1 MHKPFF
7 CTIIKTLYKFCFCH
21 AACGSCAAER
31 REPCQAGNRAAL
43 SGLPERH
50 SPPVRR
56 VTEAEFFYPKGACT
70 VYRVLYRKWRPQT
83 FSDVVGQ
90 PQVTKALACQIK
102 ENRLSHAYLF
112 TGSRGTGKT
121 SCAKIFAKAVNCLHP
136 VGGDPCNECEICK
149 GIDDG
154 TVLDIVEIDAAS
166 NRGVDDIRQLREEV
180 KFTPSQAKFRVYIV
194 DEVHMLTIE
203 AFNALLKTLEEPP
216 EHVKFILA
224 TTEVQKLPSTILS
237 RCQRYDFRRIEPEV
251 IAKRLQRISEE
262 EGASLNS
269 DAAVLIA
276 RLADGGMRD
285 ALSLLDRCL
294 STDEPP
300 ITVQT
305 VTAAAGI
312 MGRDYLFNL
321 CRTVANHDTAAAL
334 TILDDLHKASCDTER
349 LCTELINQFRNLLI
363 VHTVTYPEKLIVATN
378 EEIEENRKLAAMFTT
393 EAILRALSV
402 LSDAVDA
409 IKKTQ
414 NRRVEAEMA
423 LIRLCR
429 PETDTSVSAL
439 AQRVA
444 DLEQQI
450 KNMQA
455 NGIPVQVQTPVAEP
469 IFEEELPLAPDNIPA
484 QPEALPFDAAPA
496 FEDEALPFDEDDA
509 PPFDSDLLWDE
520 TPPAPAQEVAAPAAP
535 EEFPFDGALPFDD
548 DEFTPPE
555 ENASLFG
562 GPAQVAA
569 NEPTPFAGLPFDD
582 DDFSPPAPA
591 ATVSTQQDESSNGA
605 LDNRTWTRCCIEAEA
620 LCRPLIGHLADSTAE
635 TRGSMLIIHTKN
647 KLLAVLLRN
656 EGFSNALATAT
667 EKVLGRKLT
676 PKVEL

>member
-1 MHKPFF
+1 M
-7 CTIIKTLYKFCFCH
+7 
-21 AACGSCAAER
+21 
-31 REPCQAGNRAAL
+31 
-43 SGLPERH
+43 
-50 SPPVRR
+50 
-56 VTEAEFFYPKGACT
+56 
-70 VYRVLYRKWRPQT
+70 YRVLYRKWRPQT
-83 FSDVVGQ
+83 FSDVIGQ
-90 PQVTKALACQIK
+90 PQVTKALSCQIK

-136 VGGDPCNECEICK
+136 VNGDPCNECEICR

-251 IAKRLQRISEE
+251 IAERLQRIADA
-262 EGASLNS
+262 EGAPLES
-269 DAAVLIA
+269 DAAILVA
-276 RLADGGMRD
+276 RLADGAMRD

-294 STDEPP
+294 STAEPP
-300 ITVQT
+300 LTVQT
-305 VTAAAGI
+305 VTQAAGL
-312 MGRDYLFNL
+312 MGRDYLFSL
-321 CRTVANHDTAAAL
+321 CRTIANRDTAAAL

-363 VHTVTYPEKLIVATN
+363 VHTVQHPEKLIVATN
-378 EEIEENRKLAAMFTT
+378 EEIAENKKLAAMFTT

-429 PETDTSVSAL
+429 PETDTSVAAL

-444 DLEQQI
+444 DLEAALQNI
-450 KNMQA
+450 KA
-455 NGIPVQVQTPVAEP
+455 NGVSVAPQTVAAAPVQQKPSAPAKPAVTQPVQEDLPFEPDEPSLSFDDAAAPDFDDDDIPPFDPDSLWDSTPPAEP
-469 IFEEELPLAPDNIPA
+469 M
-484 QPEALPFDAAPA
+484 PFDEAP
-496 FEDEALPFDEDDA
+496 LPFDEEETPPFAAEDLPFAEEA
-509 PPFDSDLLWDE
+509 PPFDADESLPFDKDEPLPFDSDE
-520 TPPAPAQEVAAPAAP
+520 PVEPVPTKPAPAAP
-535 EEFPFDGALPFDD
+535 VA
-548 DEFTPPE
+548 PP
-555 ENASLFG
+555 A
-562 GPAQVAA
+562 
-569 NEPTPFAGLPFDD
+569 
-582 DDFSPPAPA
+582 PPAPA
-591 ATVSTQQDESSNGA
+591 ARNDTAAGGPIDE
-605 LDNRTWTRCCIEAEA
+605 RTWTRCCIEAEA
-620 LCRPLIGHLADSTAE
+620 ICKPLIGHLNGTTASIQ
-635 TRGSMLIIHTKN
+635 GSFVVIKSQHA
-647 KLLAVLLRN
+647 LLATLLRMPD
-656 EGFSNALATAT
+656 FAKAISKAT
-667 EKVLGRKLT
+667 EKIIGRSLT
-676 PKVEL
+676 PKVE

>member
-1 MHKPFF
+1 M
-7 CTIIKTLYKFCFCH
+7 
-21 AACGSCAAER
+21 
-31 REPCQAGNRAAL
+31 
-43 SGLPERH
+43 
-50 SPPVRR
+50 
-56 VTEAEFFYPKGACT
+56 
-70 VYRVLYRKWRPQT
+70 YRVLYRKWRPQT

-136 VGGDPCNECEICK
+136 VNGDPCNECEICK

-262 EGASLNS
+262 EGASLDM
-269 DAAVLIA
+269 DAAILIA
-276 RLADGGMRD
+276 RLADGAMRD

-294 STDEPP
+294 STAEPP

-305 VTAAAGI
+305 VTLAAGL

-321 CRTVANHDTAAAL
+321 CRTIAKRDTAAAL

-363 VHTVTYPEKLIVATN
+363 IHTVEHPEKLIIATN
-378 EEIEENRKLAAMFTT
+378 EEIEENRKLASLFTT
-393 EAILRALSV
+393 EAILRALNV

-429 PETDTSVSAL
+429 PETDTSVAAL

-444 DLEQQI
+444 DLEQKLRNIQSG
-450 KNMQA
+450 A
-455 NGIPVQVQTPVAEP
+455 IPVTVSAPKQEFTPTVPAVEQTPAVADLPFIPNVPQTEAIQEP
-469 IFEEELPLAPDNIPA
+469 LPFDDTEEPPFEE
-484 QPEALPFDAAPA
+484 EALPFDDA
-496 FEDEALPFDEDDA
+496 EA
-509 PPFDSDLLWDE
+509 PPFDPDLLWDE
-520 TPPAPAQEVAAPAAP
+520 TPPAEIGTFDAEPTPAVPQP
-535 EEFPFDGALPFDD
+535 EDDALPFDD
-548 DEFTPPE
+548 DDFEPPAE
-555 ENASLFG
+555 PTSLFG
-562 GPAQVAA
+562 GPAQQAVV
-569 NEPTPFAGLPFDD
+569 EPSPFAGLPFDD
-582 DDFSPPAPA
+582 DDFAPPAASVSAQPA
-591 ATVSTQQDESSNGA
+591 AETVNGGI
-605 LDNRTWTRCCIEAEA
+605 DNRTWTRCCIEAEA
-620 LCRPLIGHLADSTAE
+620 LCKPLIGHLADSTAE
-635 TRGSMLIIHTKN
+635 IRGSMLVIHTKN
-647 KLLAVLLRN
+647 KLLSILLRN
-656 EGFSNALATAT
+656 EGFSNALAGAA
-667 EKVLGRKLT
+667 EKVLGKRLT
-676 PKVEL
+676 PKVEV

>member
-1 MHKPFF
+1 M
-7 CTIIKTLYKFCFCH
+7 
-21 AACGSCAAER
+21 
-31 REPCQAGNRAAL
+31 
-43 SGLPERH
+43 
-50 SPPVRR
+50 
-56 VTEAEFFYPKGACT
+56 
-70 VYRVLYRKWRPQT
+70 YRVLYRKWRPQT

-90 PQVTKALACQIK
+90 PQVTVALRCQIK

-237 RCQRYDFRRIEPEV
+237 RCQRYDFRRIEPEI
-251 IAKRLQRISEE
+251 IADRLQKISEE
-262 EGASLNS
+262 EGATLEK

-276 RLADGGMRD
+276 RLADGAMRD

-294 STDEPP
+294 STAEPP
-300 ITVQT
+300 LTVQT
-305 VTAAAGI
+305 VTQAAGL

-321 CRTVANHDTAAAL
+321 CRTVANRDTAAAL

-363 VHTVTYPEKLIVATN
+363 VHTVQHPEKLIVATN
-378 EEIEENRKLAAMFTT
+378 EEIEENKKLASLFTT
-393 EAILRALSV
+393 EAILRALNV

-429 PETDTSVSAL
+429 PETDTSVAAL

-444 DLEQQI
+444 DLESQL
-450 KNMQA
+450 KNLQA
-455 NGIPVQVQTPVAEP
+455 NGISVAVAQPVTQVQMPPVQPIEQT
-469 IFEEELPLAPDNIPA
+469 LAPQEIAQDLPFTPDTPPTQAHNPVQNLVADVFADIPPADEEVPPPFDETDN
-484 QPEALPFDAAPA
+484 LPFD
-496 FEDEALPFDEDDA
+496 DTDA

-520 TPPAPAQEVAAPAAP
+520 TPPAEIAENTEINDPQES
-535 EEFPFDGALPFDD
+535 LPFDD
-548 DEFTPPE
+548 LPEDTPV
-555 ENASLFG
+555 ALFG
-562 GPAQVAA
+562 GMPAQQAA
-569 NEPTPFAGLPFDD
+569 TEPSPFAGLPFDD
-582 DDFSPPAPA
+582 DDFTPPAGPA
-591 ATVSTQQDESSNGA
+591 SPVSAAGEAENGG
-605 LDNRTWTRCCIEAEA
+605 LDGRTWTRCCIEAEA
-620 LCRPLIGHLADSTAE
+620 LCKPLIGHLADSTAE
-635 TRGSMLIIHTKN
+635 IRGSMLIIHTKN
-647 KLLAVLLRN
+647 RLLPVFLRN
-656 EGFSNALATAT
+656 EGFSNAISDAT
-667 EKVLGRKLT
+667 EKVLGRRLT
-676 PKVEL
+676 PKVE

>member
-1 MHKPFF
+1 M
-7 CTIIKTLYKFCFCH
+7 
-21 AACGSCAAER
+21 
-31 REPCQAGNRAAL
+31 
-43 SGLPERH
+43 
-50 SPPVRR
+50 
-56 VTEAEFFYPKGACT
+56 
-70 VYRVLYRKWRPQT
+70 YRVLYRKWRPQT

-136 VGGDPCNECEICK
+136 VNGDPCNECEICR

-180 KFTPSQAKFRVYIV
+180 RFTPSQARFRVYIV

-251 IAKRLQRISEE
+251 IAKRLQRISEA
-262 EGASLNS
+262 EGASLDT
-269 DAAVLIA
+269 DAAVLVA
-276 RLADGGMRD
+276 RLADGAMRD

-294 STDEPP
+294 STAEPP

-305 VTAAAGI
+305 VTAAAGL

-321 CRTVANHDTAAAL
+321 CRTVANKDTATAL

-363 VHTVTYPEKLIVATN
+363 VHTVQHPEKLIVATN

-393 EAILRALSV
+393 EAILRALNV

-429 PETDTSVSAL
+429 PETDTSVAAL

-450 KNMQA
+450 RNMQA
-455 NGIPVQVQTPVAEP
+455 NGIPVQPAKLVEEPVAVPVPVKED
-469 IFEEELPLAPDNIPA
+469 LPFAPDSIPG
-484 QPEALPFDAAPA
+484 PSEALPFDDATA
-496 FEDEALPFDEDDA
+496 FENEALPFDETDA
-509 PPFDSDLLWDE
+509 PPFDPDLLWDE
-520 TPPAPAQEVAAPAAP
+520 TPPAPPEEFSAAAP
-535 EEFPFDGALPFDD
+535 EEAAFDEALPFDD

-555 ENASLFG
+555 ETASLFG
-562 GPAQVAA
+562 GPAQVAVS
-569 NEPTPFAGLPFDD
+569 EPSPFAGLPFDN
-582 DDFSPPAPA
+582 DDFTPPAPA
-591 ATVSTQQDESSNGA
+591 QSFSAAPAQADDAANGMLDE
-605 LDNRTWTRCCIEAEA
+605 RTWTRCCIEAEA
-620 LCRPLIGHLADSTAE
+620 ICKPLIGHLADSKAE
-635 TRGSMLIIHTKN
+635 IRGSMLVVHTKN

-656 EGFSNALATAT
+656 EGFSNALAGAA
-667 EKVLGRKLT
+667 EKVLGKKLT

>member
-1 MHKPFF
+1 M
-7 CTIIKTLYKFCFCH
+7 
-21 AACGSCAAER
+21 
-31 REPCQAGNRAAL
+31 
-43 SGLPERH
+43 
-50 SPPVRR
+50 
-56 VTEAEFFYPKGACT
+56 
-70 VYRVLYRKWRPQT
+70 YRVLYRKWRPQT
-83 FSDVVGQ
+83 FTDVVGQ

-136 VGGDPCNECEICK
+136 VNGDPCNECEICR

-180 KFTPSQAKFRVYIV
+180 KFTPSQAKYRVYIV

-216 EHVKFILA
+216 GHVKFILA

-237 RCQRYDFRRIEPEV
+237 RCQRYDFRRIEPEI
-251 IAKRLQRISEE
+251 IAKRLQSISEE
-262 EGASLNS
+262 EGASLDS

-321 CRTVANHDTAAAL
+321 CRTIAKRDTAAAL

-363 VHTVTYPEKLIVATN
+363 VHTVEHPEKLIVATN
-378 EEIEENRKLAAMFTT
+378 EEIEENRRLAAMFTT

-402 LSDAVDA
+402 LSDAADA

-429 PETDTSVSAL
+429 PETDTSVAAL

-444 DLEQQI
+444 DLEQQL
-450 KNMQA
+450 KNIQT
-455 NGIPVQVQTPVAEP
+455 NGISVAASAAPSVAQT
-469 IFEEELPLAPDNIPA
+469 PA
-484 QPEALPFDAAPA
+484 QPAKPVAQELPFTPDNVPAAPTVPA
-496 FEDEALPFDEDDA
+496 AEEIPPIPDEALPFDDEDA

-520 TPPAPAQEVAAPAAP
+520 TPPAPLQEDEVPAAAP
-535 EEFPFDGALPFDD
+535 EEAAFDGGLPFDD

-555 ENASLFG
+555 EPTSFFG

-569 NEPTPFAGLPFDD
+569 SEPPPFAGLPFDD
-582 DDFSPPAPA
+582 DDFAPPAPA
-591 ATVSTQQDESSNGA
+591 AAVSAQADDASNGG

-635 TRGSMLIIHTKN
+635 IRGSMLIIHTKN

-656 EGFSNALATAT
+656 EGFSNALSTAT

-676 PKVEL
+676 PKAET

>member
-1 MHKPFF
+1 M
-7 CTIIKTLYKFCFCH
+7 
-21 AACGSCAAER
+21 
-31 REPCQAGNRAAL
+31 
-43 SGLPERH
+43 
-50 SPPVRR
+50 
-56 VTEAEFFYPKGACT
+56 
-70 VYRVLYRKWRPQT
+70 YRVLYRKWRPQT

-262 EGASLNS
+262 EGASLDG

-276 RLADGGMRD
+276 RLADGAMRD

-294 STDEPP
+294 STAEPP

-305 VTAAAGI
+305 VTAAAGL

-321 CRTVANHDTAAAL
+321 CRTVANRDTAAAL

-429 PETDTSVSAL
+429 PETDTSVAAL

-444 DLEQQI
+444 DLEQQLKNI
-450 KNMQA
+450 KA
-455 NGIPVQVQTPVAEP
+455 NGIPVAVNAPAEPPAPAVQTVAEP
-469 IFEEELPLAPDNIPA
+469 VNAPAEDVPFAPDN
-484 QPEALPFDAAPA
+484 APIA
-496 FEDEALPFDEDDA
+496 DEALPFDEAPAFEDGALPFDDDDA

-520 TPPAPAQEVAAPAAP
+520 TPPAPT
-535 EEFPFDGALPFDD
+535 EEFEADSAPDEVPFDGGLPFDD

-555 ENASLFG
+555 QSTSLFG
-562 GPAQVAA
+562 GPAQVA
-569 NEPTPFAGLPFDD
+569 ERESSPFAGLPFDE
-582 DDFSPPAPA
+582 DDFIPPAPA
-591 ATVSTQQDESSNGA
+591 TAASARVQAEEPANGGI
-605 LDNRTWTRCCIEAEA
+605 DNRTWTRCCIEAEA
-620 LCRPLIGHLADSTAE
+620 LCKPLIGHLADSTAE
-635 TRGSMLIIHTKN
+635 IRGSMLIIHTKN

-656 EGFSNALATAT
+656 EGFSNALSGAA

-676 PKVEL
+676 PKVEI

>member
-1 MHKPFF
+1 M
-7 CTIIKTLYKFCFCH
+7 
-21 AACGSCAAER
+21 
-31 REPCQAGNRAAL
+31 
-43 SGLPERH
+43 
-50 SPPVRR
+50 
-56 VTEAEFFYPKGACT
+56 
-70 VYRVLYRKWRPQT
+70 YRVLYRKWRPQT

-90 PQVTKALACQIK
+90 PQVTVALRCQIK

-237 RCQRYDFRRIEPEV
+237 RCQRYDFRRIEPEI
-251 IAKRLQRISEE
+251 IADRLQKISEE
-262 EGASLNS
+262 EGATLEK

-276 RLADGGMRD
+276 RLADGAMRD

-294 STDEPP
+294 STAEPP
-300 ITVQT
+300 LTVQT
-305 VTAAAGI
+305 VTQAAGL

-321 CRTVANHDTAAAL
+321 CRTVANRDTAAAL

-363 VHTVTYPEKLIVATN
+363 VHTVQHPEKLIVATN
-378 EEIEENRKLAAMFTT
+378 EEIEENKKLASLFTT
-393 EAILRALSV
+393 EAILRALNV

-423 LIRLCR
+423 LI
-429 PETDTSVSAL
+429 
-439 AQRVA
+439 
-444 DLEQQI
+444 
-450 KNMQA
+450 
-455 NGIPVQVQTPVAEP
+455 
-469 IFEEELPLAPDNIPA
+469 
-484 QPEALPFDAAPA
+484 
-496 FEDEALPFDEDDA
+496 
-509 PPFDSDLLWDE
+509 
-520 TPPAPAQEVAAPAAP
+520 
-535 EEFPFDGALPFDD
+535 
-548 DEFTPPE
+548 
-555 ENASLFG
+555 
-562 GPAQVAA
+562 
-569 NEPTPFAGLPFDD
+569 
-582 DDFSPPAPA
+582 
-591 ATVSTQQDESSNGA
+591 
-605 LDNRTWTRCCIEAEA
+605 
-620 LCRPLIGHLADSTAE
+620 
-635 TRGSMLIIHTKN
+635 
-647 KLLAVLLRN
+647 
-656 EGFSNALATAT
+656 
-667 EKVLGRKLT
+667 
-676 PKVEL
+676 

>member
-1 MHKPFF
+1 M
-7 CTIIKTLYKFCFCH
+7 
-21 AACGSCAAER
+21 
-31 REPCQAGNRAAL
+31 
-43 SGLPERH
+43 
-50 SPPVRR
+50 
-56 VTEAEFFYPKGACT
+56 
-70 VYRVLYRKWRPQT
+70 YRVLYRKWRPQT
-83 FSDVVGQ
+83 FSDVIGQ
-90 PQVTKALACQIK
+90 PQVTKALSCQIK

-136 VGGDPCNECEICK
+136 VNGDPCNTCEICR

-180 KFTPSQAKFRVYIV
+180 KFTPSQAKYRVYIV

-251 IAKRLQRISEE
+251 IAERLKNISREE
-262 EGASLNS
+262 NAELES
-269 DAAVLIA
+269 DAAILIA
-276 RLADGGMRD
+276 RLADGAMRD

-294 STDEPP
+294 STAEPP
-300 ITVQT
+300 LTVKT
-305 VTAAAGI
+305 VTQAAGL
-312 MGRDYLFNL
+312 MGRDYLFSL
-321 CRTVANHDTAAAL
+321 CRTIAKRDTAAAL

-363 VHTVTYPEKLIVATN
+363 VHTVKHPEKLIVATN
-378 EEIEENRKLAAMFTT
+378 EEIEENKELASLFTT

-429 PETDTSVSAL
+429 PETDTSVAAL

-444 DLEQQI
+444 ELEKLINTIQNSGSI
-450 KNMQA
+450 PKPQA
-455 NGIPVQVQTPVAEP
+455 VTNT
-469 IFEEELPLAPDNIPA
+469 
-484 QPEALPFDAAPA
+484 
-496 FEDEALPFDEDDA
+496 
-509 PPFDSDLLWDE
+509 
-520 TPPAPAQEVAAPAAP
+520 TPPAQIAKPQNTVVEPVVADLPFEPDELPA
-535 EEFPFDGALPFDD
+535 PFDI
-548 DEFTPPE
+548 E
-555 ENASLFG
+555 EESF
-562 GPAQVAA
+562 
-569 NEPTPFAGLPFDD
+569 PFDD
-582 DDFSPPAPA
+582 DDAPAFNPDSLWDEVPPADDISSETLPFDA
-591 ATVSTQQDESSNGA
+591 DEPIAQPDSFFAPDTVESLPFDKEEVLPFDQDEPLPFDDEEPPPFNEKEAFATPAKTTASASSSDQNNGA
-605 LDNRTWTRCCIEAEA
+605 IDDRTWTRCCIEAEA
-620 LCRPLIGHLADSTAE
+620 ICKPLIGHLNGTTAQIQ
-635 TRGSMLIIHTKN
+635 GSFVIIHSQHA
-647 KLLAVLLRN
+647 LLATLLRMPD
-656 EGFSNALATAT
+656 FAKAISQAT
-667 EKVLGRKLT
+667 EKVIGRSLT
-676 PKVEL
+676 PKVE

>member
-1 MHKPFF
+1 M
-7 CTIIKTLYKFCFCH
+7 
-21 AACGSCAAER
+21 
-31 REPCQAGNRAAL
+31 
-43 SGLPERH
+43 
-50 SPPVRR
+50 
-56 VTEAEFFYPKGACT
+56 
-70 VYRVLYRKWRPQT
+70 YRVLYRKWRPQT

-136 VGGDPCNECEICK
+136 VNGDPCNECEICK

-224 TTEVQKLPSTILS
+224 TTEVQKLPATILS

-262 EGASLNS
+262 EGASLDS

-276 RLADGGMRD
+276 RLADGAMRD

-294 STDEPP
+294 STAEPP

-305 VTAAAGI
+305 VTAAAGL

-321 CRTVANHDTAAAL
+321 CRTVANKDTATAL

-363 VHTVTYPEKLIVATN
+363 IHTVQHPEKLIVATN
-378 EEIEENRKLAAMFTT
+378 EEIEENRRLAAMFTT

-429 PETDTSVSAL
+429 PETDTSVAAL

-455 NGIPVQVQTPVAEP
+455 NGIPVQIQPIITAPSAPIAKPVAEP
-469 IFEEELPLAPDNIPA
+469 APIKEDLPFAPDNISDV
-484 QPEALPFDAAPA
+484 QEALPFDGAPP
-496 FEDEALPFDEDDA
+496 FEDDTLPFDDDA

-520 TPPAPAQEVAAPAAP
+520 TPPAPADEFSVSAAP
-535 EEFPFDGALPFDD
+535 EEAPFDEA
-548 DEFTPPE
+548 
-555 ENASLFG
+555 
-562 GPAQVAA
+562 
-569 NEPTPFAGLPFDD
+569 LPFDD
-582 DDFSPPAPA
+582 DDFTPPEESASLFGGPSQQATSEPAPFADLPFDDDDFTPPAPTA
-591 ATVSTQQDESSNGA
+591 SAPVQTAEASNGA
-605 LDNRTWTRCCIEAEA
+605 IDNRTWTRCCIEAEA
-620 LCRPLIGHLADSTAE
+620 LCKPLIGHLADSTAE
-635 TRGSMLIIHTKN
+635 MRGSMLVIHTKN

-656 EGFSNALATAT
+656 EGFSNALSGAA

-676 PKVEL
+676 PKIEI

>member
-1 MHKPFF
+1 M
-7 CTIIKTLYKFCFCH
+7 
-21 AACGSCAAER
+21 
-31 REPCQAGNRAAL
+31 
-43 SGLPERH
+43 
-50 SPPVRR
+50 
-56 VTEAEFFYPKGACT
+56 
-70 VYRVLYRKWRPQT
+70 YRVLYRKWRPQT

-136 VGGDPCNECEICK
+136 VNGDPCNECEICK

-251 IAKRLQRISEE
+251 IAKRLQRISEA
-262 EGASLNS
+262 EGANLDS

-321 CRTVANHDTAAAL
+321 CRTIANRDTAAAL

-363 VHTVTYPEKLIVATN
+363 VHTVQHPEKLIVATN

-429 PETDTSVSAL
+429 PETDTSVAAL

-444 DLEQQI
+444 DLEQQLKNI
-450 KNMQA
+450 KA
-455 NGIPVQVQTPVAEP
+455 NGIPVAVNAPAEKPAPAVQTVAEP
-469 IFEEELPLAPDNIPA
+469 VNAPAKDVPFAPDN
-484 QPEALPFDAAPA
+484 APIA
-496 FEDEALPFDEDDA
+496 DEALPFDEAPAFEDGALPFDDDDA

-520 TPPAPAQEVAAPAAP
+520 TPPAPT
-535 EEFPFDGALPFDD
+535 EEFEADSAPDEVPFDGALPFDD

-555 ENASLFG
+555 ESTSLFG

-569 NEPTPFAGLPFDD
+569 SEPSPFAGLPFDE
-582 DDFSPPAPA
+582 DDFIPPAPA
-591 ATVSTQQDESSNGA
+591 VTTSAQSDESSNGA

-620 LCRPLIGHLADSTAE
+620 LCKPLIGHLADSTAE
-635 TRGSMLIIHTKN
+635 IRGSLLIIHSKN

-656 EGFSNALATAT
+656 EGFSNALSTAA

>member
-1 MHKPFF
+1 M
-7 CTIIKTLYKFCFCH
+7 
-21 AACGSCAAER
+21 
-31 REPCQAGNRAAL
+31 
-43 SGLPERH
+43 
-50 SPPVRR
+50 
-56 VTEAEFFYPKGACT
+56 
-70 VYRVLYRKWRPQT
+70 YRVLYRKWRPQT

-136 VGGDPCNECEICK
+136 VGGDPCNECEICR

-237 RCQRYDFRRIEPEV
+237 RCQRYDFRRIEPEI

-262 EGASLNS
+262 EGASLDS

-305 VTAAAGI
+305 VTAAAGL

-321 CRTVANHDTAAAL
+321 CRTVANRDTAAAL

-363 VHTVTYPEKLIVATN
+363 VHTVQYPEKLIVATN

-429 PETDTSVSAL
+429 PETDTSVAAL

-444 DLEQQI
+444 DLEQQLKNI
-450 KNMQA
+450 KA
-455 NGIPVQVQTPVAEP
+455 NGIPVAVNAPAEKTAPAVQTVAEP
-469 IFEEELPLAPDNIPA
+469 VNAPAKDVPFAPDN
-484 QPEALPFDAAPA
+484 APIA
-496 FEDEALPFDEDDA
+496 DEALPFDEAPAFEDGALPFDDDDA

-520 TPPAPAQEVAAPAAP
+520 TPPAPT
-535 EEFPFDGALPFDD
+535 EEFEADSAPDEVPFDGALPFDD

-555 ENASLFG
+555 ESTSLFG
-562 GPAQVAA
+562 GPAQVA
-569 NEPTPFAGLPFDD
+569 ERESSPFAGLPFDE
-582 DDFSPPAPA
+582 DDFIPPAPA
-591 ATVSTQQDESSNGA
+591 VTTSAQSDESSNGA

-620 LCRPLIGHLADSTAE
+620 LCKPLIGHLADSTAE

-656 EGFSNALATAT
+656 EGFSNALSSAA

-676 PKVEL
+676 PKVEI

>member
-1 MHKPFF
+1 M
-7 CTIIKTLYKFCFCH
+7 
-21 AACGSCAAER
+21 
-31 REPCQAGNRAAL
+31 
-43 SGLPERH
+43 
-50 SPPVRR
+50 
-56 VTEAEFFYPKGACT
+56 
-70 VYRVLYRKWRPQT
+70 YRVLYRKWRPQT

-90 PQVTKALACQIK
+90 PQVTKALSCQIK

-136 VGGDPCNECEICK
+136 VNGDPCNECEICR
-149 GIDDG
+149 GIDEG

-216 EHVKFILA
+216 AHVKFILA

-237 RCQRYDFRRIEPEV
+237 RCQRYDFRRIEPEI
-251 IAKRLQRISEE
+251 IAERLQRISRE
-262 EGASLNS
+262 EGAELES

-276 RLADGGMRD
+276 RLADGAMRD

-294 STDEPP
+294 STSEPP
-300 ITVQT
+300 LTVQT
-305 VTAAAGI
+305 VTQAAGL
-312 MGRDYLFNL
+312 MGREYLFSL
-321 CRTVANHDTAAAL
+321 CRTIAKRDTATAL

-363 VHTVTYPEKLIVATN
+363 VHTVQHPEKLIVATN
-378 EEIEENRKLAAMFTT
+378 EEIEENKKLAAMFTT

-429 PETDTSVSAL
+429 PETDTSVTAL

-444 DLEQQI
+444 ELE
-450 KNMQA
+450 KKLQA
-455 NGIPVQVQTPVAEP
+455 VQAGTFVAAPAAPAVQPTENTPVAQP
-469 IFEEELPLAPDNIPA
+469 APVQQKTEIAESPA
-484 QPEALPFDAAPA
+484 AFDGN
-496 FEDEALPFDEDDA
+496 ETALPFDEDEV
-509 PPFDSDLLWDE
+509 PPFDPDSLWED
-520 TPPAPAQEVAAPAAP
+520 TPPAPPFAP
-535 EEFPFDGALPFDD
+535 EEDIPLPFDDTDDSALPLDADDAPLPFDD
-548 DEFTPPE
+548 DEMP
-555 ENASLFG
+555 
-562 GPAQVAA
+562 
-569 NEPTPFAGLPFDD
+569 PFDD
-582 DDFSPPAPA
+582 SDFVAPAPTLPVREAAPA
-591 ATVSTQQDESSNGA
+591 APAAPVAAPQPQAQTAGESGA
-605 LDNRTWTRCCIEAEA
+605 LDNRTWTRVCIEAEA
-620 LCRPLIGHLADSTAE
+620 ICKPLIGHLADSTAE
-635 TRGSMLIIHTKN
+635 TRGSMLIIHTQN
-647 KLLAVLLRN
+647 RLLPILLRN
-656 EGFSNALATAT
+656 PSFGNALSDAT
-667 EKVLGRKLT
+667 EKVLGRRLT
-676 PKVEL
+676 PKTE